1 MLSELRSLA
10 HLTGG
15 VRHRDEGQVW
25 AEGGGQA
32 DDVGEQAHGSQ
43 NSNFLSFPLHVSD
56 WLPLLLHLLPLL
68 PS

>member
-32 DDVGEQAHGSQ
+32 DDAGEQAHGSQ
-43 NSNFLSFPLHVSD
+43 TLFQFSFLSFACLRLAASTSSSA
-56 WLPLLLHLLPLL
+56 
-68 PS
+68 PSPS